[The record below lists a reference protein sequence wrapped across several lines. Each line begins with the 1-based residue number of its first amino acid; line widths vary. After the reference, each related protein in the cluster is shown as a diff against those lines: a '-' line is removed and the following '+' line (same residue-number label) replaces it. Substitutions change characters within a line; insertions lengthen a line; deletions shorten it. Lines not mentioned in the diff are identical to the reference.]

1 MATKIATSTVI
12 SQLPRF
18 ALEAIAFGGII
29 LLILY
34 LMLEKGSFSDA
45 LPIISLY
52 AFAGYRLMP
61 ALQSIYSSLT
71 LMSFVGSSVIL
82 YNDITKLNSY
92 NLNNNK
98 KIFYN

>member
-1 MATKIATSTVI
+1 
-12 SQLPRF
+12 
-18 ALEAIAFGGII
+18 
-29 LLILY
+29 
-34 LMLEKGSFSDA
+34 MLEKGGGGGGGGGFQRCFA
-45 LPIISLY
+45 IISLY

-71 LMSFVGSSVIL
+71 LMSFVGSSVDRL

-98 KIFYN
+98 NILQLNKKIVLKNICL